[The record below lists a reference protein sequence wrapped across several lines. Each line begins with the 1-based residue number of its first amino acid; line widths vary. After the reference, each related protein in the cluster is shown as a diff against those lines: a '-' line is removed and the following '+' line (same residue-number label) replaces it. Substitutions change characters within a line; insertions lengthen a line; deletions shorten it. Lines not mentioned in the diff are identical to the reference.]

1 MTTITSHC
9 QSRVYNESVKLLL
22 NFHYIKIENEEVDEE
37 REGRIEMDIIL
48 NSS

>member
-22 NFHYIKIENEEVDEE
+22 NFHYIKIENEEE
-37 REGRIEMDIIL
+37 REGRREMDIIL